1 MHYYK
6 MLVGDSKYHGS
17 DALTYLSE
25 ERLSVGSIARVK
37 LRQSLVMAIVVSEE
51 PKPSFAV
58 KPIVDASTVPAV
70 SEKTIALIAW
80 MAEYY
85 PAPLGVITKQFLP
98 PTTSYPKT
106 SFDSQIMTKPVTNE
120 LPLLTSDQKKVI
132 SGVRPSGYHLL
143 HGVTGSGKTRVYQ
156 ELALKAIQLGKSVVI
171 ITPEIGLTAQLS
183 GSFVDVFGDAVTVL
197 HSRLTVAARR
207 NAWYNILKSKA
218 PQVIIGARS
227 ALFAPLKTIGLIII
241 DEAHDQSLKSDSLPR
256 YRTDRVAAKLA
267 SLHGCP
273 LICGSATPNIEDYY
287 VAQQK
292 NLPVLRLSERAIQ
305 DGNTTNMQV
314 IDLKDRSLF
323 ARNYVIS
330 DALLATISSALQ
342 RKEQV
347 LLFLNRRG
355 TANAI
360 MCNKCGWQSLC
371 THCDLPLSYHKD
383 THAVRCHVCGRNYPL
398 PTECPDCG
406 NADIILKN
414 IGTKAVVDEVQKL
427 FPNANIAR
435 FDTDTAKPD
444 QLETQLSTLQNGD
457 VDILVGTQMIAK
469 GLDLPKLSVVG
480 VLNADSSLH
489 IPDFTAQERTFQ
501 LLMQVIGRVG
511 RGHTQG
517 HVVIQTYEPKSL
529 AIAAA
534 LSGSHDEFYEKELA
548 ERRAFNYPPFTFM
561 LKLSCLRATSKG
573 AEQAAEKLA
582 TTIHAQL
589 PSVRIEGPAPTFH
602 PKEQGKYRWQIVIKS
617 PHRNLLLRI
626 IAMLPTNWTHDIDP
640 INLL

>member
-6 MLVGDSKYHGS
+6 MLVGGSKYHGS
-17 DALTYLSE
+17 EALTYSSE
-25 ERLSVGSIARVK
+25 VKLLVGSIARVK
-37 LRQSLVMAIVVSEE
+37 LRQNLVMAVVVSEE
-51 PKPSFAV
+51 SKPSFAV
-58 KPIVDASTVPAV
+58 KPMLDASPVPPL
-70 SEKTIALIAW
+70 SGKSIELIDW
-80 MAEYY
+80 MTEYY

-98 PTTSYPKT
+98 PTTSYPKL
-106 SFDSQIMTKPVTNE
+106 SSEPKAEPEPKAND
-120 LPLLTSDQKKVI
+120 LPPLTPDQNDVV
-132 SGVRPSGYHLL
+132 SGVKSSGYHLL

-156 ELALKAIQLGKSVVI
+156 ELALKAIDAGKSVIV

-183 GSFVDVFGDAVTVL
+183 KSFIDVFGDAVTVL

-207 NAWYNILKSKA
+207 NAWYSILGSKT

-256 YRTDRVAAKLA
+256 YKSDRVAAKLA

-273 LICGSATPNIEDYY
+273 LICGSATPTVEDYY
-287 VAQQK
+287 VAKQK
-292 NLPVLRLSERAIQ
+292 HLPILRLGERAIQ
-305 DGNTTNMQV
+305 DSRTTNMQV

-323 ARNYVIS
+323 VRNYVVS
-330 DALLATISSALQ
+330 DALLETMSSALQ

-360 MCNKCGWQSLC
+360 LCNKCAWQSLC
-371 THCDLPLSYHKD
+371 AHCDLPLSYHKD
-383 THAVRCHVCGRNYPL
+383 SHAVRCHVCGRNYPL
-398 PTECPDCG
+398 PSQCPDCG

-427 FPNANIAR
+427 FPNATIAR

-444 QLETQLSTLQNGD
+444 QLEAQLSNLQDGD
-457 VDILVGTQMIAK
+457 VDILIGTQMIAK

-489 IPDFTAQERTFQ
+489 IPDFSAQERTFQ

-517 HVVIQTYEPKSL
+517 HVVIQTYEPSSL

-534 LSGSHDEFYEKELA
+534 LSGSHDEFYKKELA

-582 TTIHAQL
+582 ATIHAQI
-589 PSVRIEGPAPTFH
+589 PSVRIEGPAPSFH
-602 PKEQGKYRWQIVIKS
+602 PKEQGKYRWQLVIKS
-617 PHRNLLLRI
+617 PHRKLLLQI
-626 IAMLPTNWTHDIDP
+626 IDILPTNWTHDIDP

>member
-17 DALTYLSE
+17 EALTYSSE
-25 ERLSVGSIARVK
+25 VKLLVGSIARVK
-37 LRQSLVMAIVVSEE
+37 LRQNLVMAVVVSEE
-51 PKPSFAV
+51 SKPSFTV
-58 KPIVDASTVPAV
+58 KPILDASPIPPL
-70 SEKTIALIAW
+70 SDKSIELINW
-80 MAEYY
+80 MTDYY

-98 PTTSYPKT
+98 PTPSYPKI
-106 SFDSQIMTKPVTNE
+106 SSEPKVKLEPKPNE
-120 LPLLTSDQKKVI
+120 LPPLTPDQKKVV
-132 SGVRPSGYHLL
+132 SGVKPTGYHLL

-156 ELALKAIQLGKSVVI
+156 ELALKAIGSGKSVIV

-183 GSFVDVFGDAVTVL
+183 KSFIDVFGGAVTVL

-207 NAWYNILKSKA
+207 NAWYNILGSKT
-218 PQVIIGARS
+218 PQIIIGARS

-256 YRTDRVAAKLA
+256 YKTDRVAAKLA
-267 SLHGCP
+267 SLHNCP
-273 LICGSATPNIEDYY
+273 LICGSATPNVEDYY
-287 VAQQK
+287 VAKQK
-292 NLPVLRLSERAIQ
+292 HLPILRLGERAIQ
-305 DGNTTNMQV
+305 DSRTTNMQV

-323 ARNYVIS
+323 VRNYVVS
-330 DALLATISSALQ
+330 DALLETMSSALQ
-342 RKEQV
+342 RKEQI

-360 MCNKCGWQSLC
+360 LCNKCAWQSLC

-383 THAVRCHVCGRNYPL
+383 SHVVRCHVCGRNYPL
-398 PTECPDCG
+398 PTQCPDCG

-427 FPNANIAR
+427 FPNATIAR
-435 FDTDTAKPD
+435 FDTDTAKPN
-444 QLETQLSTLQNGD
+444 QLESQLSTLQGGN
-457 VDILVGTQMIAK
+457 VDILIGTQMIAK

-489 IPDFTAQERTFQ
+489 IPDFSAQERTFQ

-517 HVVIQTYEPKSL
+517 HVVIQTYEPSSL

-534 LSGSHDEFYEKELA
+534 LSGSHDEFYKKELA
-548 ERRAFNYPPFTFM
+548 ERHAFNYPPFTFM

-573 AEQAAEKLA
+573 AEQAAEKFA
-582 TTIHAQL
+582 TAIHTQV
-589 PSVRIEGPAPTFH
+589 PSVHIEGPAPSFH
-602 PKEQGKYRWQIVIKS
+602 PKEQGKYRWQLVVKS
-617 PHRNLLLRI
+617 PHRKLLLQI
-626 IAMLPTNWTHDIDP
+626 IDILPANWTHDIDP

>member
-17 DALTYLSE
+17 DALTYSSE
-25 ERLSVGSIARVK
+25 EQLPVGSIARVK
-37 LRQSLVMAIVVSEE
+37 LRQNLVMAIVVSEE
-51 PKPSFAV
+51 PKPSFTV
-58 KPIVDASTVPAV
+58 KPIVDASPVPAV
-70 SEKTIALIAW
+70 SEKSTSLIRW

-98 PTTSYPKT
+98 PTTSYPKVGPE
-106 SFDSQIMTKPVTNE
+106 QKVALKPKANE
-120 LPLLTSDQKKVI
+120 LPPLTHDQKDVI
-132 SGVRPSGYHLL
+132 AGVKPSGYHLL

-156 ELALKAIQLGKSVVI
+156 ELALEAVRSGKSVI
-171 ITPEIGLTAQLS
+171 IVTPEIGLTAQLS
-183 GSFVDVFGDAVTVL
+183 ESFIAVFGSAVTVL

-207 NAWYNILKSKA
+207 NAWYNILRSDK
-218 PQVIIGARS
+218 PQIIIGARS
-227 ALFAPLKTIGLIII
+227 ALFAPLKNIGLLII

-287 VAQQK
+287 VAEQK
-292 NLPVLRLSERAIQ
+292 QLPILRLGERAIK

-323 ARNYVIS
+323 ARNYVVS
-330 DALLATISSALQ
+330 DALLATMSSALQ
-342 RKEQV
+342 RKEQI

-360 MCNKCGWQSLC
+360 LCNKCGWQSLC

-398 PTECPDCG
+398 PTQCPDCG

-427 FPNANIAR
+427 FPNAHIAR

-444 QLETQLSTLQNGD
+444 QLESQLATLKDGT
-457 VDILVGTQMIAK
+457 VDILIGTQMITK

-517 HVVIQTYEPKSL
+517 HVVIQTYEPASL
-529 AIAAA
+529 AISSA
-534 LSGSHDEFYEKELA
+534 LSGSHSEFYRNELA
-548 ERRAFNYPPFTFM
+548 ERKAFTYPPFTFM

-573 AEQAAEKLA
+573 AEQAAQKLA
-582 TTIHAQL
+582 AAIREQT
-589 PSVRIEGPAPTFH
+589 PSVRVEGPAPTFH
-602 PKEQGKYRWQIVIKS
+602 PKEQGKYRWQLVVKS
-617 PHRNLLLRI
+617 PHRQLLVQIINLLP
-626 IAMLPTNWTHDIDP
+626 ANWTHDIDP

>member
-17 DALTYLSE
+17 EALTYSSE
-25 ERLSVGSIARVK
+25 SELRIGSVVRVK
-37 LRQSLVMAIVVSEE
+37 LRQNLVMAIVVSEVS
-51 PKPSFAV
+51 KPSFVV
-58 KPIVDASTVPAV
+58 KPIVDSSPVPAL
-70 SEKTIALIAW
+70 SGKCIDLIEW
-80 MAEYY
+80 MADYY

-106 SFDSQIMTKPVTNE
+106 SSMPSAQTKPKINN
-120 LPLLTSDQKKVI
+120 LPALTVEQTEVAQ
-132 SGVRPSGYHLL
+132 GVRQTGYHLL

-156 ELALKAIQLGKSVVI
+156 ELALKAIASGKSVII

-183 GSFVDVFGDAVTVL
+183 KSFVEVFSNAVTVL

-207 NAWYNILKSKA
+207 NAWYTILGTSK
-218 PQVIIGARS
+218 PQIIIGARS
-227 ALFAPLKTIGLIII
+227 ALFAPLNAIGLIII

-267 SLHGCP
+267 NLHACP

-292 NLPVLRLSERAIQ
+292 QLPILRLSERAIT
-305 DGNTTNMQV
+305 DNRTTNMQV
-314 IDLKDRSLF
+314 VDLKDRSLF
-323 ARNYVIS
+323 ARNYVVS
-330 DALLATISSALQ
+330 DVLLATISSALQ
-342 RKEQV
+342 RNEQA

-360 MCNKCGWQSLC
+360 LCNKCGWQSLC

-383 THAVRCHVCGRNYPL
+383 NHAVRCHVCGRNYPL
-398 PTECPDCG
+398 PTQCPDCG
-406 NADIILKN
+406 NADIILRN

-427 FPNANIAR
+427 FPNARIAR

-444 QLETQLSTLQNGD
+444 QLESQLQTLKDGT
-457 VDILVGTQMIAK
+457 VDILIGTQMIAK
-469 GLDLPKLSVVG
+469 GLDLPKLGVVG

-501 LLMQVIGRVG
+501 LLKQVIGRVG

-517 HVVIQTYEPKSL
+517 NVVIQTYEPTSL
-529 AIAAA
+529 AINAA
-534 LSGSHDEFYEKELA
+534 LSGSQDEFYRKELA
-548 ERRAFNYPPFTFM
+548 ERQAFNYPPFTFM

-573 AEQAAEKLA
+573 AEKAAQKLVE
-582 TTIHAQL
+582 IIREQI
-589 PSVRIEGPAPTFH
+589 PSVHVEGPAPTFH
-602 PKEQGKYRWQIVIKS
+602 PKEQGKYRWQVVIKS
-617 PHRNLLLRI
+617 PHRKRLLQI
-626 IAMLPTNWTHDIDP
+626 IDLLPANWTHDIDP